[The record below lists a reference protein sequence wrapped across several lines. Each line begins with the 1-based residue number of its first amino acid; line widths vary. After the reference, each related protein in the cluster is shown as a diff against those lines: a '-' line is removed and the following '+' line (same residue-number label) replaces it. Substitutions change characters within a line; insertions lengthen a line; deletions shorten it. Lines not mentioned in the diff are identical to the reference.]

1 MCVSNFTFIK
11 MANEDMNV
19 LDVIYGVEFDVST
32 SNPQDV
38 SSVEYEDV
46 FKDIDFDCSSELS
59 SLSNEEEDST
69 KTSEVQTRKH
79 LVIGKHI
86 EVIDGEQ
93 KKYKC
98 TICECQ
104 FSWKQQIRYHDY
116 CVTGKRPLKCE
127 LCDKRFVKKSHLIY
141 HTRTHSGES
150 PYQCPICPK
159 SFKQLAKLKRHE
171 KIHKEP
177 GEADKFQCNICK
189 KNYCDR
195 DSLRKHELKH
205 DQSKTFQFPKFI
217 CEVCGRKF
225 RWKNSLN
232 IHLQMHD
239 DVYPY
244 HCTEC
249 RKTFRTKKELNQHKV
264 VHDESNPGFECSLC
278 SVTCG
283 RKDNLLR
290 HSRNCH
296 LDPCAKKELKLK
308 KNTVLLNNDETEVV
322 NSKKVNDGDHAKKS
336 LAVNANGPSS
346 LAGEFSEMSEK
357 NTDCSA
363 KTGLIIKDSNEI
375 KKTNPSK
382 QKGKNKINK
391 KKETRKLKRSD
402 PVNNESTESTLIAG
416 PDFSDVADQVL
427 RDNEP
432 ESGDRNSVL
441 KTTSTNN
448 EVPVDLSKTE
458 SIVSVIS
465 QDNEFSS
472 TSPKTSVI
480 VHTSSF
486 QGSLLHEANSRRE
499 PVIKFFRPPLEPNSL
514 TPDPT

>member
-205 DQSKTFQFPKFI
+205 DQSKTFQCKHCKNKYVDKFTFKQHLATHQVPKFI

-264 VHDESNPGFECSLC
+264 VHDES
-278 SVTCG
+278 
-283 RKDNLLR
+283 
-290 HSRNCH
+290 
-296 LDPCAKKELKLK
+296 
-308 KNTVLLNNDETEVV
+308 
-322 NSKKVNDGDHAKKS
+322 
-336 LAVNANGPSS
+336 
-346 LAGEFSEMSEK
+346 
-357 NTDCSA
+357 
-363 KTGLIIKDSNEI
+363 LIIKDSNEI